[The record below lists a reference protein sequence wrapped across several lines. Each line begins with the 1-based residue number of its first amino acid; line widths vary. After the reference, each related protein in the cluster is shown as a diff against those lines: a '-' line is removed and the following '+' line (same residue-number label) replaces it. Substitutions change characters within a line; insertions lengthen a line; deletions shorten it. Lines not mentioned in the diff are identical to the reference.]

1 MYKGTGVSRGLA
13 IARALVIS
21 NQEISVKTYEVEDIK
36 SESQRVTLAFHKA
49 KLEIE
54 EFISTLTN
62 EEEKNIIN
70 TQLMMLEDPELL
82 KEIDNYI
89 KENSVNAESAIDK
102 ILDAY
107 IAMFEQMPDEYMS
120 QRAVDIKDIKTRV
133 LLTMTRRTR
142 MDSIELDHDCI
153 IVADEIL
160 PSYMTQLDQ
169 TKVVGFISSKGGVN
183 SHSSIIA
190 RSMQKPMIIGLKD
203 VVTQLKTDDML
214 AIDGAKGMVYVN
226 PNESLITDF
235 EKQMEAM
242 RLQRELLRMLPDVT
256 ATKDSHHIGLYANIG
271 SIEDAKYAAENKA
284 EGIGLFRTE
293 FIYLNQAEPPSEKY
307 QYEIY
312 KSVLK
317 LMKGKEVVI
326 RTVDIGADKQ
336 LDYIDIPKE
345 DNPFLGLRG
354 IRLCLANKEMFKT
367 HLRAL
372 LRASMHGEMKI
383 MYPMISSLEEL
394 QTANYI
400 LEECMLELDEE
411 NIPYKRNIKVGMMVE
426 VPSAAINS
434 DILAKHTD
442 FFSIGTNDLIQ
453 YTVAVDRMNEQLL
466 NLYSPYDPAVLR
478 LIKLTAEN
486 ARKNNIPVSICGEA
500 ASEEALLP
508 LFLAMGINS
517 LSMSAGEILPLRKKI
532 GEFQLKLL
540 KTISDEVMALE
551 TAGEIKN
558 HLKKYMR

>member
-102 ILDAY
+102 ILDVY

-226 PNESLITDF
+226 PNEALITDF

-293 FIYLNQAEPPSEKY
+293 FIYLNQSELPSEKY

-336 LDYIDIPKE
+336 LGYINIPKE

-517 LSMSAGEILPLRKKI
+517 LSMSAGEILPLRKKV

-540 KTISDEVMALE
+540 KTISEEVMALE

>member
-21 NQEISVKTYEVEDIK
+21 NQEISVKTYEVEDVK

-102 ILDAY
+102 ILDVY

-226 PNESLITDF
+226 PNEALITDF

-293 FIYLNQAEPPSEKY
+293 FIYLNQSELPSEQY

-517 LSMSAGEILPLRKKI
+517 LSMSAGEILPLRKKV

-540 KTISDEVMALE
+540 KTISEEVMALE

>member
-21 NQEISVKTYEVEDIK
+21 NQEISVKTYEVEDVK

-102 ILDAY
+102 ILDVY

-226 PNESLITDF
+226 PNEALITDF
-235 EKQMEAM
+235 EKQMKAM

-293 FIYLNQAEPPSEKY
+293 FIYLNQSELPSEKY

-517 LSMSAGEILPLRKKI
+517 LSMSAGEILPLRKKV

-540 KTISDEVMALE
+540 KTISEEVMALE

>member
-21 NQEISVKTYEVEDIK
+21 NQEISVKTYEVEDVK

-70 TQLMMLEDPELL
+70 TQLMMLEDLELL
-82 KEIDNYI
+82 KEIDSYI

-107 IAMFEQMPDEYMS
+107 IAMFEQMPDEYMN

-226 PNESLITDF
+226 PNEALITDF
-235 EKQMEAM
+235 EKQMKAM

-293 FIYLNQAEPPSEKY
+293 FIYLNQAELPSEKY

-517 LSMSAGEILPLRKKI
+517 LSMSAGEILPIRKKI

-540 KTISDEVMALE
+540 KTISEEVMALE

>member
-21 NQEISVKTYEVEDIK
+21 NQEISVKTYEVEDVK

-82 KEIDNYI
+82 KEIDSYI

-203 VVTQLKTDDML
+203 VVTQL
-214 AIDGAKGMVYVN
+214 N
-226 PNESLITDF
+226 
-235 EKQMEAM
+235 
-242 RLQRELLRMLPDVT
+242 R
-256 ATKDSHHIGLYANIG
+256 
-271 SIEDAKYAAENKA
+271 
-284 EGIGLFRTE
+284 
-293 FIYLNQAEPPSEKY
+293 
-307 QYEIY
+307 
-312 KSVLK
+312 
-317 LMKGKEVVI
+317 
-326 RTVDIGADKQ
+326 
-336 LDYIDIPKE
+336 
-345 DNPFLGLRG
+345 
-354 IRLCLANKEMFKT
+354 
-367 HLRAL
+367 
-372 LRASMHGEMKI
+372 
-383 MYPMISSLEEL
+383 
-394 QTANYI
+394 
-400 LEECMLELDEE
+400 
-411 NIPYKRNIKVGMMVE
+411 
-426 VPSAAINS
+426 
-434 DILAKHTD
+434 
-442 FFSIGTNDLIQ
+442 
-453 YTVAVDRMNEQLL
+453 
-466 NLYSPYDPAVLR
+466 
-478 LIKLTAEN
+478 
-486 ARKNNIPVSICGEA
+486 
-500 ASEEALLP
+500 
-508 LFLAMGINS
+508 
-517 LSMSAGEILPLRKKI
+517 
-532 GEFQLKLL
+532 
-540 KTISDEVMALE
+540 
-551 TAGEIKN
+551 
-558 HLKKYMR
+558 

>member
-36 SESQRVTLAFHKA
+36 SESQRVSLAFHKA

-82 KEIDNYI
+82 KEIDSYI

-102 ILDAY
+102 ILDVY

-142 MDSIELDHDCI
+142 MDDIELDHDCI

-226 PNESLITDF
+226 PNEALITDF
-235 EKQMEAM
+235 EKQMKAM

-293 FIYLNQAEPPSEKY
+293 FIYLNQSELPSEKY

-394 QTANYI
+394 QTAN
-400 LEECMLELDEE
+400 
-411 NIPYKRNIKVGMMVE
+411 
-426 VPSAAINS
+426 
-434 DILAKHTD
+434 
-442 FFSIGTNDLIQ
+442 
-453 YTVAVDRMNEQLL
+453 
-466 NLYSPYDPAVLR
+466 
-478 LIKLTAEN
+478 
-486 ARKNNIPVSICGEA
+486 
-500 ASEEALLP
+500 
-508 LFLAMGINS
+508 
-517 LSMSAGEILPLRKKI
+517 
-532 GEFQLKLL
+532 
-540 KTISDEVMALE
+540 
-551 TAGEIKN
+551 
-558 HLKKYMR
+558 

>member
-21 NQEISVKTYEVEDIK
+21 NQEISVKTYEVEDVK

-102 ILDAY
+102 ILDVY

-226 PNESLITDF
+226 PNEALITDF

-293 FIYLNQAEPPSEKY
+293 FIYLNQSELPSEKY

-517 LSMSAGEILPLRKKI
+517 LSMSAGEILPLRKKV

-540 KTISDEVMALE
+540 KTISEEVMALE

>member
-21 NQEISVKTYEVEDIK
+21 NQEISVKTYEVEDVK

-102 ILDAY
+102 ILDVY

-226 PNESLITDF
+226 PNEALITDF
-235 EKQMEAM
+235 EKQMESM

-293 FIYLNQAEPPSEKY
+293 FIYLNQEELPSEKY

-326 RTVDIGADKQ
+326 RTVDIGADKR

-372 LRASMHGEMKI
+372 LRASMHGKMKI

-400 LEECMLELDEE
+400 LKECMLELDEE
-411 NIPYKRNIKVGMMVE
+411 KIPYKRNIKVGMMVE

-517 LSMSAGEILPLRKKI
+517 LSMSAGEILPLRKKV

-540 KTISDEVMALE
+540 KTISEEVMALE

>member
-13 IARALVIS
+13 IAKALVIS
-21 NQEISVKTYEVEDIK
+21 NQEVSVKNYKVEDVK
-36 SESQRVTLAFHKA
+36 AESQRVSLAFHKA

-54 EFISTLTN
+54 EFLMTLTN
-62 EEEKNIIN
+62 EEEKSIIS
-70 TQLMMLEDPELL
+70 TQLLMLQDPEVL
-82 KEIDNYI
+82 KEIEIYI
-89 KENSVNAESAIDK
+89 KENSVNAESAIDN
-102 ILDAY
+102 ILDKY
-107 IAMFEQMPDEYMS
+107 IAIFEQMHNDYMS
-120 QRAVDIKDIKTRV
+120 QRSVDIRDIKTRI
-133 LLTMTRRTR
+133 LLTMTRKNRIEA
-142 MDSIELDHDCI
+142 IELEHDCI

-169 TKVVGFISSKGGVN
+169 AKVVGFISSKGGVN

-190 RSMQKPMIIGLKD
+190 RSMQKPMIIGMKNA
-203 VVTQLKTDDML
+203 VNELKTDDML
-214 AIDGAKGMVYVN
+214 AIDGAKGLLYVN
-226 PNESLITDF
+226 PEEDVINDF
-235 EKQMEAM
+235 KEQIKAKKIE
-242 RLQRELLRMLPDVT
+242 RELLRSLPDIT

-271 SIEDAKYAAENKA
+271 SIEDAKHAAENKA

-293 FIYLNQAEPPSEKY
+293 FIYLNQTELPSEQH
-307 QYEIY
+307 QYKIY

-326 RTVDIGADKQ
+326 RTVDLGADKK
-336 LDYIDIPKE
+336 LGYIDIPE
-345 DNPFLGLRG
+345 EENPFLGLRG
-354 IRLCLANKEMFKT
+354 IRLCLVKKDMFKT

-372 LRASMHGEMKI
+372 LRASMHGDMKI

-394 QTANYI
+394 KMANEI
-400 LEECMLELDEE
+400 LKECMIELDEE
-411 NIPYKRNIKVGMMVE
+411 GVPYKRNIKVGMMVE

-466 NLYSPYDPAVLR
+466 KLYSPYELAVLR

-486 ARKNNIPVSICGEA
+486 AHKNKIPVSICGEA

-508 LFLAMGINS
+508 LFLAMGIDS
-517 LSMSAGEILPLRKKI
+517 LSMSAGEILPLRKKVA
-532 GEFQLKLL
+532 EFQIKDLKNITQELM
-540 KTISDEVMALE
+540 SFENSE
-551 TAGEIKN
+551 EIKN

>member
-1 MYKGTGVSRGLA
+1 
-13 IARALVIS
+13 
-21 NQEISVKTYEVEDIK
+21 
-36 SESQRVTLAFHKA
+36 
-49 KLEIE
+49 
-54 EFISTLTN
+54 
-62 EEEKNIIN
+62 
-70 TQLMMLEDPELL
+70 
-82 KEIDNYI
+82 
-89 KENSVNAESAIDK
+89 
-102 ILDAY
+102 
-107 IAMFEQMPDEYMS
+107 
-120 QRAVDIKDIKTRV
+120 
-133 LLTMTRRTR
+133 
-142 MDSIELDHDCI
+142 
-153 IVADEIL
+153 
-160 PSYMTQLDQ
+160 
-169 TKVVGFISSKGGVN
+169 
-183 SHSSIIA
+183 
-190 RSMQKPMIIGLKD
+190 
-203 VVTQLKTDDML
+203 
-214 AIDGAKGMVYVN
+214 
-226 PNESLITDF
+226 
-235 EKQMEAM
+235 MEAM

-293 FIYLNQAEPPSEKY
+293 FIYLNQSELPSENY

-317 LMKGKEVVI
+317 LMQGKEVVI

-336 LDYIDIPKE
+336 LGYIDIPKE

-466 NLYSPYDPAVLR
+466 ILYSPYDPAVPR
-478 LIKLTAEN
+478 LI
-486 ARKNNIPVSICGEA
+486 
-500 ASEEALLP
+500 
-508 LFLAMGINS
+508 
-517 LSMSAGEILPLRKKI
+517 
-532 GEFQLKLL
+532 
-540 KTISDEVMALE
+540 
-551 TAGEIKN
+551 
-558 HLKKYMR
+558 

>member
-36 SESQRVTLAFHKA
+36 AESQRVTLAFHKA

-102 ILDAY
+102 ILDVY

-133 LLTMTRRTR
+133 LLTMTRLTR
-142 MDSIELDHDCI
+142 MDAIELDHDCI

-190 RSMQKPMIIGLKD
+190 RSIQKPMIIGLKD

-226 PNESLITDF
+226 PNEALITDF

-293 FIYLNQAEPPSEKY
+293 FIYLNQSELPSEKY

-336 LDYIDIPKE
+336 LGYIDIPKE

-517 LSMSAGEILPLRKKI
+517 LSMSAGEILPLRKKV

-540 KTISDEVMALE
+540 KTISEEVMALE

>member
-102 ILDAY
+102 ILDVY

-226 PNESLITDF
+226 PNEALITDF
-235 EKQMEAM
+235 EKQMKAM

-293 FIYLNQAEPPSEKY
+293 FIYLNQSELPSEKY

-517 LSMSAGEILPLRKKI
+517 LSMSAGEILPLRKKV

-540 KTISDEVMALE
+540 KTISEEVMALE

>member
-21 NQEISVKTYEVEDIK
+21 NQEISVKTYEVEDVK

-82 KEIDNYI
+82 REIDNYI

-102 ILDAY
+102 ILDVY

-142 MDSIELDHDCI
+142 MDSIELAPDCI

-190 RSMQKPMIIGLKD
+190 RSIQKPMIIGLKD

-226 PNESLITDF
+226 PNEALITDF

-256 ATKDSHHIGLYANIG
+256 ETKDSHHIGLYANIG

-293 FIYLNQAEPPSEKY
+293 FIYLNQSELPSEKY

-517 LSMSAGEILPLRKKI
+517 LSMSAGEILPLRKKV

-540 KTISDEVMALE
+540 KTISEEVMALE

>member
-21 NQEISVKTYEVEDIK
+21 NQEISVKTYEVEDVK
-36 SESQRVTLAFHKA
+36 SESQRVSLAFHKA

-102 ILDAY
+102 ILDVY

-226 PNESLITDF
+226 PNEALITDF
-235 EKQMEAM
+235 EKQMKAM

-256 ATKDSHHIGLYANIG
+256 ATKDRHHIGLYANIG

-293 FIYLNQAEPPSEKY
+293 FIYLNQSELPSEKY

-453 YTVAVDRMNEQLL
+453 YTVAADRMNEQLL

-517 LSMSAGEILPLRKKI
+517 LSMSAGEILPLRKKV

-540 KTISDEVMALE
+540 KTISEEVMALE

>member
-21 NQEISVKTYEVEDIK
+21 NQEISVKTYEVEDVK

-82 KEIDNYI
+82 KEIDSYI

-226 PNESLITDF
+226 PNEALITDF
-235 EKQMEAM
+235 EKQMESM

-293 FIYLNQAEPPSEKY
+293 FIYLNQSELPSEQY

-517 LSMSAGEILPLRKKI
+517 LSMSAGEILPLRKKV

-540 KTISDEVMALE
+540 KTISEEVMALE

>member
-21 NQEISVKTYEVEDIK
+21 NQEISVKTYEVEDVK

-70 TQLMMLEDPELL
+70 TQLMMLEDLELL
-82 KEIDNYI
+82 KEIDSYI

-102 ILDAY
+102 ILDVY

-226 PNESLITDF
+226 PNEALITDF

-293 FIYLNQAEPPSEKY
+293 FIYLNQSELPSEKY

-517 LSMSAGEILPLRKKI
+517 LSMSAGEILPLRKKV

-540 KTISDEVMALE
+540 KTISEEVMALE

>member
-21 NQEISVKTYEVEDIK
+21 NQEISVKTYEVEDVK

-82 KEIDNYI
+82 KEIDSYI
-89 KENSVNAESAIDK
+89 KDNSVNAESAIDK

-142 MDSIELDHDCI
+142 MDDIELDHDCI

-169 TKVVGFISSKGGVN
+169 TKVVGFISNKGGVN

-203 VVTQLKTDDML
+203 VVAQLKTDDML

-226 PNESLITDF
+226 PNEALITDF

-293 FIYLNQAEPPSEKY
+293 FIYLNQSELPSEKY

-517 LSMSAGEILPLRKKI
+517 LSMSAGEILPLRKKV

-540 KTISDEVMALE
+540 KTISEEVMALE

>member
-21 NQEISVKTYEVEDIK
+21 NQEISVKTYEVEDVK

-89 KENSVNAESAIDK
+89 KDNSVNAESAIDK

-142 MDSIELDHDCI
+142 MDAIELDHDCI

-214 AIDGAKGMVYVN
+214 AIDGSKGMVYVN
-226 PNESLITDF
+226 PDEALITDF

-293 FIYLNQAEPPSEKY
+293 FIYLNQSELPSEQY

-517 LSMSAGEILPLRKKI
+517 LSMSAGEILPLRKKV

-540 KTISDEVMALE
+540 KTISEEVMALE